1 MRRKNLLKKSV
12 SITAAAGISAMS
24 VVTVA
29 QADLYQTG
37 VLGDL
42 NNDGKSNV
50 ADLVIMTQHL
60 NSQKKL
66 TDENMYRVD
75 YSYIGTK
82 GEALQG
88 ERFFSTA
95 DMNTDGKIDI
105 YDLIMLKEYV
115 SNLFSE
121 SVREWFEDEEIPQ
134 ETTVSTEMTTVS
146 SETET
151 TTVATVSY
159 IVDSFTEEIPEE
171 TAPPET
177 TMTVSV
183 TDDNSFISPP
193 VNDVLRNIP
202 SQGDSEVVIFYVD
215 FPNCKYSA
223 ELSAEQIDEIAFGA
237 ENTNDS
243 NYPFESISAFYSRAS
258 KGVSS
263 VKGKTFR
270 YTAKENIEE
279 YEDDKG
285 KLLKECYKAFE
296 NQVDFSQFDG
306 DKNGFIDATLI
317 NVPAVS
323 DTDIWWPSAGSSSLK
338 AFKVDNM
345 KIGHV
350 ITGNSEIAGLCDYTE
365 FVRIYSHELAHG
377 MGLPDYYEYLESEDS
392 DFEGLH
398 GLAGIEL
405 MDDALSD
412 FGAVSKLHLG
422 WYRKNQVNVYDYSKG
437 TQTYTL
443 KSSQTENGNCL
454 IIPCGELDSKYK
466 SEYFVIEYNTNEANN
481 SYIRDNWYNY
491 GNGIRIYHV
500 DAEIY
505 DNGYWT
511 AYKYE
516 SGNGFYSGEE
526 GRRFIRITDD
536 FADYDNYYH
545 TGDIID
551 SSVQGFCFYDES
563 GNETVDAKVRVIIG
577 ELTEN
582 GYEIT
587 VENT

>member
-1 MRRKNLLKKSV
+1 MRRKKMLKKSV
-12 SITAAAGISAMS
+12 NIFAATGIAATSIVTA
-24 VVTVA
+24 A
-29 QADLYQTG
+29 QADWQQIG

-42 NNDGKSNV
+42 NNDGKTNI

-60 NSQKKL
+60 NNKKKL
-66 TDENMYRVD
+66 TNENLYRVD
-75 YSYIGTK
+75 YSYVGINGK
-82 GEALQG
+82 ILQG
-88 ERFFSTA
+88 ERYFCTA
-95 DMNTDGKIDI
+95 DINTDGKVDVF
-105 YDLIMLKEYV
+105 DLIMLKKYV
-115 SNLFSE
+115 GDSWAE
-121 SVREWFEDEEIPQ
+121 PVWKWYEDEETPQ
-134 ETTVSTEMTTVS
+134 ETTVPVSTATFSKTEAVQTTTVS
-146 SETET
+146 VSYLTDMYTEET
-151 TTVATVSY
+151 T
-159 IVDSFTEEIPEE
+159 EE
-171 TAPPET
+171 TTPPET
-177 TMTVSV
+177 TVTVA
-183 TDDNSFISPP
+183 DGNSFIYPA
-193 VNDVLRNIP
+193 VDDIYKNVP
-202 SQGDSEVVIFYVD
+202 SQGDSEIVIFYVD

-223 ELSAEQIDEIAFGA
+223 ELSAEQIDEIAFGS
-237 ENTNDS
+237 ENTNNP

-258 KGVSS
+258 KGVSA

-279 YEDDKG
+279 YNGDKD

-306 DKNGFIDATLI
+306 NKDGTIDATLI
-317 NVPAVS
+317 NVPESSDS
-323 DTDIWWPSAGSSSLK
+323 DTWWPCAGSSNLR

-345 KIGHV
+345 KIGHM
-350 ITGNSEIAGLCDYTE
+350 ITGNSEISGLYDYVK
-365 FVRIYSHELAHG
+365 FVRTYSHELAHG
-377 MGLPDYYEYLESEDS
+377 MGLPDYYEYVSEDEP

-422 WYRKNQVNVYDYSKG
+422 WYRRNQVQVYDYSKG
-437 TQTYTL
+437 TQTYIL
-443 KSSQTENGNCL
+443 SGSQTENGNCL
-454 IIPCGELDSKYK
+454 VIPCGELDSKYK
-466 SEYFVIEYNTNEANN
+466 SEYFVLEYNTSDGNN

-491 GNGIRIYHV
+491 GSGIRIYHV
-500 DAEIY
+500 DAELY
-505 DNGYWT
+505 DNGSWV

-516 SGNGFYSGEE
+516 SGNGFYNGEE

-551 SSVQGFCFYDES
+551 SSVSGFCFYDAS
-563 GNETVDAKVRVIIG
+563 GNETVDPNVKVTIG